1 MAIQINGNGTITGIS
16 SGGLPAGSVTSATL
30 ADGAASG
37 TKLTMPAGSIVQVV
51 QTYHQGLVTTSGTS
65 EQDYGLTATITPKA
79 SGNKIWVSMTG
90 GCGSESS
97 SNFSRGIFKVSVN
110 DGSYSTI
117 GDHFFIQSYD
127 MGSARATET
136 WTHDYLYTTSSAAVH
151 KFKLYYRVIDGENAR
166 IGGWAQDSN
175 WQHTTACTLME
186 VAA

>member
-90 GCGSESS
+90 GCGSSATD
-97 SNFSRGIFKVSVN
+97 NFSRGLFKVSVN
-110 DGSYSTI
+110 DGSYNTI
-117 GDHFFIQSYD
+117 GDHFFIGSRMSHSSKD
-127 MGSARATET
+127 MET

-151 KFKLYYRVIDGENAR
+151 KFKLYYRVIDGNNMS
-166 IGGWAQDSN
+166 IGGWAHDSN

-186 VAA
+186 VAV